1 MTGRFVWLK
10 TSPQRIETM
19 MRDIE
24 IGSEP
29 RFAFYALLFVASMIA
44 TIGLIANSTAV
55 IIGAMLVSPLM
66 TPIFGIALAMLL
78 GDSRLFWRALTA
90 EVLGVIIAI
99 GIAAVLGLLPLAI
112 EATPEMLARTKPN
125 LLDLMVAVFAGF
137 AGTFA
142 VIDERVSPAL
152 PGVAIATAIVPPLS
166 NTGLCLSLGAY
177 SGALGSFTLFVANFF
192 AILLV
197 GAATFAA
204 AGVLKL
210 NARLKQREL
219 ARNFL
224 FAMVGFIVVST
235 LLTQSLILMVKNR
248 KQERIISNVVTNRLS
263 QLDLPPFK
271 VEDIFHHQF
280 NDRVEVVIE
289 LLSSE
294 ILSPKQVDVLQHA
307 LVEKL
312 NMPTELVVRT
322 LPAYD
327 IAPTG
332 SNAQIARPN
341 LDGRLISSDLSEW
354 EMNERIAEQYLYEEL
369 SGRLGLEIE
378 SINFTD
384 FEDYPNILVALRS
397 AVPFSVEEIRDLQDG
412 LSKRLSEPELYLAIQ
427 SVDSTVYTDVG
438 KYLVEWSNPDTV
450 MDIELLK
457 KLKSIVREEM
467 TRQPNLFVN
476 DVYVKVE
483 DETWNVLIEIV
494 GPFAPVPDQI
504 AALQDLVANRFPH
517 PVTVYA
523 RFMIDTIITPD
534 GYSGYREFTEETRKR
549 SIKRIPEIFR
559 KSRPEVV
566 HGTQ

>member
-1 MTGRFVWLK
+1 MPGRFVWLK

-19 MRDIE
+19 VRDIE

-29 RFAFYALLFVASMIA
+29 RFSFYALLFVASMIA
-44 TIGLIANSTAV
+44 TIGLVANSTAV

-78 GDSRLFWRALTA
+78 GDSSLFWRALAA
-90 EVLGVIIAI
+90 EVLGVMIAV
-99 GIAAVLGLLPLAI
+99 GIAFLLGLLPLAI

-142 VIDERVSPAL
+142 IVDERVSPAL

-204 AGVLKL
+204 AGVLKH
-210 NARLKQREL
+210 NARLNQREL
-219 ARNFL
+219 ARNFT
-224 FAMVGFIVVST
+224 FAVVGFVVIGA
-235 LLTQSLILMVKNR
+235 LLTQSLIVMVKNKR
-248 KQERIISNVVTNRLS
+248 QERTIKRVVTDGLS

-271 VEDIFHHQF
+271 VEDIFHHRSK
-280 NDRVEVVIE
+280 DRVEVVVE

-294 ILSPKQVDVLQHA
+294 IVSPKQLDILQQA
-307 LVEKL
+307 LADRL
-312 NMPTELVVRT
+312 NKPTELVVRT

-332 SNAQIARPN
+332 SNAQIAKPN
-341 LDGRLISSDLSEW
+341 LDGHLISSDLSQW
-354 EMNERIAEQYLYEEL
+354 EMNERIAQQYLYEEL
-369 SGRLGLEIE
+369 SGRLGLKIE

-384 FEDYPNILVALRS
+384 FEDSPNILVALRS
-397 AVPFSVEEIRDLQDG
+397 AVPFSVAEIRDLQDG
-412 LSKRLSEPELYLAIQ
+412 LKKRLSEPDLYLAVQ

-438 KYLVEWSNPDTV
+438 KYLVEWSNPDVV
-450 MDIELLK
+450 MDIESLK
-457 KLKSIVREEM
+457 KLQSIVREEV

-483 DETWNVLIEIV
+483 DETWNVLMEIV
-494 GPFAPVPDQI
+494 GPFAPLPDEI
-504 AALQDLVANRFPH
+504 AALQDTVAKRFPH
-517 PVTVYA
+517 PVTVNV
-523 RFMIDTIITPD
+523 RFILDTIITSD
-534 GYSGYREFTEETRKR
+534 GYAGYREFTEETRK
-549 SIKRIPEIFR
+549 SSMKRIPEIFKKR
-559 KSRPEVV
+559 RSEV
-566 HGTQ
+566 GQGAQ